1 MENVLEDEAMKE
13 ALFEAIAITGKA
25 LSSAR
30 RLELLDLLAQGER
43 NVEAL
48 ARAAGLG
55 LKPYPHIFRP

>member
-1 MENVLEDEAMKE
+1 MKE